1 MGRRWKT
8 YASLLA
14 VILLI
19 AAVLGGCAWTKQLR
33 SWLRQ
38 ELESGFSQTKAQTEE
53 RDTEGESGEETNT
66 DKGAETEGAAGD
78 GTGDMEEA
86 DTKENDAEG
95 TDTEG
100 TDMEGSIPGQGG
112 EEKTRKEMLL
122 PSYFDYRDIGKQP
135 AARDQGNLG
144 TCWAFASLMAMESTL
159 LPQEEWTFS
168 VDHMSRKNSFSLG
181 QEEGGQYAMSMAYLL
196 AWQGPVLEEED
207 PYGDGESPDGLLPAK
222 HVQEIRLLESKDYQR
237 IKEAVHR
244 TGGVQSSLYTRLLNY
259 TSKDQYYNEE
269 TFGYYYPGEEKAN
282 HNVVIIGWDDHYPK
296 ENFNE
301 PPEHDGAFICL
312 NSWGPRF
319 GENGCFYVSYE
330 DTNIGDINILYSR
343 ITNPKEYTG
352 LYQTDLCG
360 WIGQVGYG
368 REGAMFANVYQARGE
383 EWLRAV
389 GFYATLPGTRYK
401 VYAAKASSPEKMNF
415 NRPVAEG
422 TFRDAG
428 YYTVDIEQEIR
439 LRPGEKFT
447 VVVDIFTPE
456 AIHPVAIEYQAPDL
470 AGKVDLSDG
479 EGYISSNGRHWV
491 SAEKNQSC
499 NLCLKAYTRA
509 AE

>member
-1 MGRRWKT
+1 MGRRWRT

-14 VILLI
+14 AVLLI
-19 AAVLGGCAWTKQLR
+19 AAVLGGCATDRLR

-38 ELESGFSQTKAQTEE
+38 ELESGFSQTEAQTKESGAGE
-53 RDTEGESGEETNT
+53 ESGEEASQDKSGE
-66 DKGAETEGAAGD
+66 DKGTETTGAAGD
-78 GTGDMEEA
+78 STGDGDTKGA
-86 DTKENDAEG
+86 DTERTDAGG
-95 TDTEG
+95 TDTE
-100 TDMEGSIPGQGG
+100 
-112 EEKTRKEMLL
+112 EMLL

-196 AWQGPVLEEED
+196 AWQGPVTEEED

-222 HVQEIRLLESKDYQR
+222 HVQEIRLLGSKDYQR

-282 HNVVIIGWDDHYPK
+282 HNVIIIGWDDHYPK
-296 ENFNE
+296 ENFND

-330 DTNIGDINILYSR
+330 DTNIGDINVLYSR
-343 ITNPKEYTG
+343 ITDPKEYTG

-401 VYAAKASSPEKMNF
+401 VYAAKASSPEKMNL
-415 NRPVAEG
+415 NHPVAEG

-428 YYTVDIEQEIR
+428 YYTVDFEKEIR

-456 AIHPVAIEYQAPDL
+456 AVHPVAIEYQAPDL
-470 AGKVDLSDG
+470 AGRVDLSDG
-479 EGYISSNGRHWV
+479 EGYLSSNGKHWV

>member
-1 MGRRWKT
+1 MGRRWRT

-14 VILLI
+14 AVLLI
-19 AAVLGGCAWTKQLR
+19 AAVLGGCATDRLR

-38 ELESGFSQTKAQTEE
+38 ELESGFSQTEAQTKESGAGE
-53 RDTEGESGEETNT
+53 ESGEEASQDKSGE
-66 DKGAETEGAAGD
+66 DKGTETTGAAGD
-78 GTGDMEEA
+78 STGDGDTKGA
-86 DTKENDAEG
+86 DTERTDAGG
-95 TDTEG
+95 TDTE
-100 TDMEGSIPGQGG
+100 
-112 EEKTRKEMLL
+112 EMLL

-196 AWQGPVLEEED
+196 AWQGPVTEEED
-207 PYGDGESPDGLLPAK
+207 PYGDGASPDGLLPAK
-222 HVQEIRLLESKDYQR
+222 HVQEIRLLGSKDYQR

-282 HNVVIIGWDDHYPK
+282 HNVIIIGWDDHYPK
-296 ENFNE
+296 ENFND

-330 DTNIGDINILYSR
+330 DTNIGDINVLYSR
-343 ITNPKEYTG
+343 ITDPKEYTG

-401 VYAAKASSPEKMNF
+401 IYAAKASSPEKMNLDH
-415 NRPVAEG
+415 PVAEG

-428 YYTVDIEQEIR
+428 YYTVDFEKEIR

-456 AIHPVAIEYQAPDL
+456 AVHPVAIEYQAPDL
-470 AGKVDLSDG
+470 AGRVDLSDG
-479 EGYISSNGRHWV
+479 EGYLSSNGKHWV

>member
-1 MGRRWKT
+1 MGRRWRT

-14 VILLI
+14 AVLLI
-19 AAVLGGCAWTKQLR
+19 AAALGGCATDRLR

-38 ELESGFSQTKAQTEE
+38 ELESGFSQTEAQTK
-53 RDTEGESGEETNT
+53 ESGAGEEDGEEANQDKSGE
-66 DKGAETEGAAGD
+66 DKGTEAAGAAGD
-78 GTGDMEEA
+78 DTGDG
-86 DTKENDAEG
+86 DTKGDDTERTDAGG
-95 TDTEG
+95 TDTE
-100 TDMEGSIPGQGG
+100 
-112 EEKTRKEMLL
+112 EMLL

-196 AWQGPVLEEED
+196 AWQGPVTEEED

-222 HVQEIRLLESKDYQR
+222 HVQEIRLLESKDYRR

-282 HNVVIIGWDDHYPK
+282 HNVIIIGWDDHYPK
-296 ENFNE
+296 ENFND

-330 DTNIGDINILYSR
+330 DTNIGDINVLYSR
-343 ITNPKEYTG
+343 ITDPKEYTG

-401 VYAAKASSPEKMNF
+401 VYAAKASSPEKMNL
-415 NRPVAEG
+415 NHPVAEG

-428 YYTVDIEQEIR
+428 YYTVDFAKEIR

-447 VVVDIFTPE
+447 VVVDIFTPG
-456 AIHPVAIEYQAPDL
+456 AVHPVAIEYQAPDL

-479 EGYISSNGRHWV
+479 EGYLSSNGKHWV